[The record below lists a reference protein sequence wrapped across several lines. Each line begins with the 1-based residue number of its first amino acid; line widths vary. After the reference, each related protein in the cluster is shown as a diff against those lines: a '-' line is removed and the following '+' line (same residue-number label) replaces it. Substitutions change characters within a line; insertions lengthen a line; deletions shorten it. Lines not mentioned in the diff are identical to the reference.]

1 MLREASPKA
10 KLLQSSFHFE
20 IILLRNL
27 NFHGWRTVSRF
38 SKQLVRPAHSNRGKP
53 LHFALK
59 KDKGSRL
66 AYTTTLWIEYYSLFG
81 QFNIYPATSGCT
93 IENLGIKYPLDLG
106 KELFIRFICPRN
118 FPLRCLARPVKIS
131 FNMSSDR
138 RSFSHFRNLCKNFIP
153 FRIGKTCLS
162 LHLLAVVS
170 SFFVFLVSHRRWKRR
185 CVLDQNRIERGISL
199 FLVTFSVMEYKV
211 RWNFIYN
218 FIIERC

>member
-27 NFHGWRTVSRF
+27 NFHGWRTVSRKRF

-118 FPLRCLARPVKIS
+118 FPLRCLTRPVKIS

-153 FRIGKTCLS
+153 FSENRKNVPLPSSSRCRFV
-162 LHLLAVVS
+162 LLRLPRVAQALEEKMRPRSKSNRKRDFVVS
-170 SFFVFLVSHRRWKRR
+170 CYVF
-185 CVLDQNRIERGISL
+185 CYGIQSSL
-199 FLVTFSVMEYKV
+199 KFY
-211 RWNFIYN
+211 I
-218 FIIERC
+218 